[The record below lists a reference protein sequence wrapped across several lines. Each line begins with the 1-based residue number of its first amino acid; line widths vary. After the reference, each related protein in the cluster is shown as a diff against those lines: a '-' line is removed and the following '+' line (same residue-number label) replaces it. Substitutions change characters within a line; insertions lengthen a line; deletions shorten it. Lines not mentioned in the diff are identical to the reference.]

1 MKEELEKAVTECAKR
16 AAAALDSND
25 ALKFT
30 QAAVNAANA
39 LAQITQTNT

>member
-1 MKEELEKAVTECAKR
+1 MREELEKAVKACALKATESKSA
-16 AAAALDSND
+16 DE

-39 LAQITQTNT
+39 INVLVNLKK